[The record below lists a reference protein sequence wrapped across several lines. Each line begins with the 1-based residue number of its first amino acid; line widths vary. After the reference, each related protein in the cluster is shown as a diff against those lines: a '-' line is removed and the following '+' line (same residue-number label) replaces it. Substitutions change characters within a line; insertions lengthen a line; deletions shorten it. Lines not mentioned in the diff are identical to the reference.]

1 MQSSAIWLKRWVYEW
16 WVISRVSYIT
26 YPPMSL
32 TLHTARSIEVDY
44 IVYFW
49 HRSVAP
55 LVTVWRLSY
64 LKKKKTV
71 SCSEGTR
78 SCLGLLTLH
87 VHTLLSLVICCRGI
101 LLFHIV
107 LFMHLL
113 IGMASLVF
121 PPFTDSL
128 LLCEFEYFIYSP
140 VLLCYFL
147 SLVMIPVAL
156 V

>member
-26 YPPMSL
+26 YPPVSL

-55 LVTVWRLSY
+55 LFTVWRLSY
-64 LKKKKTV
+64 FKKKKKTV
-71 SCSEGTR
+71 PCSEGTR

-101 LLFHIV
+101 FTVPHCIGYAYADRDSIVSFSTFHWFTFTLWIRV
-107 LFMHLL
+107 LH
-113 IGMASLVF
+113 
-121 PPFTDSL
+121 
-128 LLCEFEYFIYSP
+128 
-140 VLLCYFL
+140 
-147 SLVMIPVAL
+147 
-156 V
+156 